1 MVMAVLGKNPRCSVA
16 RSLEVLGEKWTL
28 LVVRE
33 AFYGATRFS
42 DFQDRLGIARDV
54 LAARLSTLVEFG
66 VLERRGYREI
76 GERERTEYVL
86 TPAGRE
92 LNVVLASLIQW
103 GDSHRPTGFG
113 PAVEHRHAETGE
125 LLHVGFVTE
134 DGREVAP
141 LDVLLAEGP
150 GAESA

>member
-1 MVMAVLGKNPRCSVA
+1 MAVLGKDPRCSVA

-66 VLERRGYREI
+66 VLERRAYRES

-86 TPAGRE
+86 TDAGRE
-92 LNVVLASLIQW
+92 LHVVLAALIQW
-103 GDSHRPTGFG
+103 GDAHRPTGFG
-113 PAVEHRHAETGE
+113 PAVEHRHRGTGD
-125 LLHVGFVTE
+125 LLHVGFVTA
-134 DGREVAP
+134 DGREVVQS
-141 LDVLLAEGP
+141 DVLAVSGP
-150 GAESA
+150 GAE

>member
-1 MVMAVLGKNPRCSVA
+1 MAVLGKDPRCSVA

-33 AFYGATRFS
+33 ALYGATRFS

-66 VLERRGYREI
+66 VLERRAYRES

-86 TPAGRE
+86 TDAGRE
-92 LNVVLASLIQW
+92 LHVVLAALIQW
-103 GDSHRPTGFG
+103 GDAHRPTGFG
-113 PAVEHRHAETGE
+113 PAVEHRDRGTGD
-125 LLHVGFVTE
+125 LLHVGFVTA
-134 DGREVAP
+134 DGREVAQS
-141 LDVLLAEGP
+141 DVLAVSGP
-150 GAESA
+150 GAE